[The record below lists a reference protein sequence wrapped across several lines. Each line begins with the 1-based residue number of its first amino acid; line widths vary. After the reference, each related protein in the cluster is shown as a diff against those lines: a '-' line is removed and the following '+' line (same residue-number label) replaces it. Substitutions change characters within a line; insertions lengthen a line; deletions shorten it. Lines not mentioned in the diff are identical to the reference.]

1 MRLASEAA
9 AHDPLASAAGESDL
23 GMAIAAL
30 QLEGELRQTL
40 ERALAAEI
48 DREVLRRVAGPVVP
62 VRGLRVPGLEVDL
75 EVALER
81 VRTRN
86 RQVDLIQELGLGELA
101 SGELE
106 RLLEQARS

>member
-9 AHDPLASAAGESDL
+9 GHDSLAHAAGESDL
-23 GMAIAAL
+23 GAIVAAL
-30 QLEGELRQTL
+30 QLDGELRQNL
-40 ERALAAEI
+40 EGALAAEI
-48 DREVLRRVAGPVVP
+48 DREVLRRAAGPVVP
-62 VRGLRVPGLEVDL
+62 VRGLGVPGLEVDL
-75 EVALER
+75 ETALAR

-86 RQVDLIQELGLGELA
+86 RQVELIQELGLGELA